1 VKVLARPIKEGLDY
15 FPLNV
20 VLNSKFEIIE
30 ARFGIKGFAVIVKLF
45 QHIYGTKGY
54 YCEWDE
60 DVLFVFAK
68 RITVGANSVSEI
80 LNTAIKKGIFD
91 EEMYKKYSILT
102 SKGIQQR
109 YVEAKR
115 GGYERICSKYLLISV
130 PKTEENSSETGV
142 NATKTE
148 VNVTASTQRKE
159 NKTKENKI
167 KPNQIKPNKTKESEL
182 FEKVWSVYPKKL
194 KKQEALDEFC
204 SLNVSAELADV
215 MINSI
220 KEQREQ
226 ESWKIENG
234 RYIPFLVNWLKNRRW
249 EDEIIESCTM
259 MPPKDS
265 WNNFEQRIYT
275 DEEIEE
281 RLRKK
286 IV

>member
-1 VKVLARPIKEGLDY
+1 MARPIKEGLDY

-60 DVLFVFAK
+60 DVLLVFAK
-68 RITVGANSVSEI
+68 RIGVGANSVSEI
-80 LNTAIKKGIFD
+80 LDTSLKKGIFNKD
-91 EEMYKKYSILT
+91 MYEKYSILT
-102 SKGIQQR
+102 SEGIQQR

-115 GGYERICSKYLLISV
+115 GGYERICKKYLLISV
-130 PKTEENSSETGV
+130 PKTEENGSETGV
-142 NATKTE
+142 NVTKTE

-159 NKTKENKI
+159 NQTKENKI
-167 KPNQIKPNKTKESEL
+167 KQNKTREL
-182 FEKVWSVYPKKL
+182 FEKVWSVYPKQFKR
-194 KKQEALDEFC
+194 QEALEEFC
-204 SLNVSAELADV
+204 SLDVSAELADRMV
-215 MINSI
+215 KSI
-220 KEQREQ
+220 EQQKGQ
-226 ESWKIENG
+226 ENWKIENG

-265 WNNFEQRIYT
+265 WNNFSQKVYSNA
-275 DEEIEE
+275 EINE
-281 RLRKK
+281 RLRAKRETHIK
-286 IV
+286 EGWLG

>member
-1 VKVLARPIKEGLDY
+1 MARPIKEGLDY

-68 RITVGANSVSEI
+68 RIGVGANSVSEI

-91 EEMYKKYSILT
+91 EKMYKKYSILT

-115 GGYERICSKYLLISV
+115 GGYERICSKYLLISI
-130 PKTEENSSETGV
+130 PKTEENGSETGV
-142 NATKTE
+142 NVTKTE
-148 VNVTASTQRKE
+148 VNVTASTQRKL
-159 NKTKENKI
+159 
-167 KPNQIKPNKTKESEL
+167 NQIKQNQTKEL

-194 KKQEALDEFC
+194 KKQEALEEFC
-204 SLNVSAELADV
+204 SLDVSAELADRMV
-215 MINSI
+215 KSI
-220 KEQREQ
+220 KQQKGQ
-226 ESWKIENG
+226 ENWKIENG

-249 EDEIIESCTM
+249 EDGIIESCTM

-265 WNNFEQRIYT
+265 WNNFKQRIYT

-281 RLRKK
+281 RLRNKK

>member
-1 VKVLARPIKEGLDY
+1 MARPIKEGLDY

-68 RITVGANSVSEI
+68 RIGVGANSVSEI
-80 LNTAIKKGIFD
+80 LDTAMKKGIFD

-102 SKGIQQR
+102 SEGIQQR

-115 GGYERICSKYLLISV
+115 GGYERICKKYLLISV
-130 PKTEENSSETGV
+130 PKTEENGLETGV
-142 NATKTE
+142 NATKTD
-148 VNVTASTQRKE
+148 VNVTASTKR
-159 NKTKENKI
+159 KENKI
-167 KPNQIKPNKTKESEL
+167 KPNQTKESEL
-182 FEKVWSVYPKKL
+182 FEKVWGVYPKKL
-194 KKQEALDEFC
+194 KKQEALEEFC
-204 SLNVSAELADV
+204 SLDVSAELANV

-220 KEQREQ
+220 KKQREQ
-226 ESWKIENG
+226 ESWEIEGG
-234 RYIPFLVNWLKNRRW
+234 RYVPFLVNWLKNKRW
-249 EDEIIESCTM
+249 EDEVASCTI

-265 WNNFEQRIYT
+265 WNNFPQKVYSNA
-275 DEEIEE
+275 EITE
-281 RLRKK
+281 RLRAKGK
-286 IV
+286 LI

>member
-1 VKVLARPIKEGLDY
+1 MARPIKEGLDY

-30 ARFGIKGFAVIVKLF
+30 ARFGIKGCAVIVKLF

-68 RITVGANSVSEI
+68 RIGVGANSVSEI
-80 LNTAIKKGIFD
+80 LDTSLKKGIFNKD
-91 EEMYKKYSILT
+91 MYEKYSILT
-102 SKGIQQR
+102 SEGIQQR

-115 GGYERICSKYLLISV
+115 GGYERICKKYLLISV
-130 PKTEENSSETGV
+130 PKTEENGSETGV

-167 KPNQIKPNKTKESEL
+167 KQNKTREL
-182 FEKVWSVYPKKL
+182 FEKVWSVYPKQFKR
-194 KKQEALDEFC
+194 QEALEEFC
-204 SLNVSAELADV
+204 SLNVSAELADRMV
-215 MINSI
+215 KSI
-220 KEQREQ
+220 EQQKGQ
-226 ESWKIENG
+226 ENWKIENG
-234 RYIPFLVNWLKNRRW
+234 RYIPFLVNWLKNKRW
-249 EDEIIESCTM
+249 EDGVIESCTM

-281 RLRKK
+281 RLRNKK

>member
-1 VKVLARPIKEGLDY
+1 MARPIKEGLDY

-68 RITVGANSVSEI
+68 RIGVGANSVSEI

-91 EEMYKKYSILT
+91 EKMYKKYSILT

-115 GGYERICSKYLLISV
+115 GGYERICSKYLLISI
-130 PKTEENSSETGV
+130 PKTEENGSETGV
-142 NATKTE
+142 NVTKTE

-159 NKTKENKI
+159 KKI
-167 KPNQIKPNKTKESEL
+167 KLNQIKQNQTKEL
-182 FEKVWSVYPKKL
+182 FEKVWSVYPKKF
-194 KKQEALDEFC
+194 KRQEALEEFC
-204 SLNVSAELADV
+204 YLNVSAELAGRMV
-215 MINSI
+215 KSI
-220 KEQREQ
+220 EQQKGQ
-226 ESWKIENG
+226 ENWKIENG
-234 RYIPFLVNWLKNRRW
+234 RYVPFLVNWLKNRNAADGYGAARQRAGASRVVPGAAV
-249 EDEIIESCTM
+249 EDPSGRHRAGGAE
-259 MPPKDS
+259 PV
-265 WNNFEQRIYT
+265 R
-275 DEEIEE
+275 
-281 RLRKK
+281 
-286 IV
+286 

>member
-45 QHIYGTKGY
+45 QYIYGTKGY

-68 RITVGANSVSEI
+68 RIGVGANSVSEI
-80 LNTAIKKGIFD
+80 LDTSLKKGIFNKD
-91 EEMYKKYSILT
+91 MYEKYSILT
-102 SKGIQQR
+102 SEGIQQR

-115 GGYERICSKYLLISV
+115 GGYARICKKYLLISI
-130 PKTEENSSETGV
+130 PKTEENGSETGV
-142 NATKTE
+142 NVTKTE

-159 NKTKENKI
+159 DKI
-167 KPNQIKPNKTKESEL
+167 KINQIKQNQKL
-182 FEKVWSVYPKKL
+182 FEKVWSVYPKQFKR
-194 KKQEALDEFC
+194 QEALEEFC
-204 SLNVSAELADV
+204 SLNVSAELADRMV
-215 MINSI
+215 KSI
-220 KEQREQ
+220 KQQKGQ
-226 ESWKIENG
+226 ENWKIENG
-234 RYIPFLVNWLKNRRW
+234 RYVPFLVNWLKNKRW
-249 EDEIIESCTM
+249 EDEVASCTI

-281 RLRKK
+281 RLRNKK

>member
-1 VKVLARPIKEGLDY
+1 MARPIKEGLDY

-68 RITVGANSVSEI
+68 RIGVGANSVSEI
-80 LNTAIKKGIFD
+80 LDTSLKKGIFNKD
-91 EEMYKKYSILT
+91 MYEKYSILT
-102 SKGIQQR
+102 SEGIQQR

-115 GGYERICSKYLLISV
+115 GGYERICKKYLLISV
-130 PKTEENSSETGV
+130 PKTEENGSETGV

-167 KPNQIKPNKTKESEL
+167 KQNKTREL
-182 FEKVWSVYPKKL
+182 FEKVWSVYPKQFKR
-194 KKQEALDEFC
+194 QEALEEFC
-204 SLNVSAELADV
+204 SLNVSAELADRMV
-215 MINSI
+215 KSI
-220 KEQREQ
+220 EQQKGQ
-226 ESWKIENG
+226 ENWKIENG
-234 RYIPFLVNWLKNRRW
+234 RYIPFLVNWLKNKRW
-249 EDEIIESCTM
+249 EDGVIESCTM

-281 RLRKK
+281 RLRNKK
-286 IV
+286 IVRCLKFFD

>member
-1 VKVLARPIKEGLDY
+1 MARPIKEGLDY

-68 RITVGANSVSEI
+68 RIGVGANSVSEI

-91 EEMYKKYSILT
+91 EKMYKKYSILT

-115 GGYERICSKYLLISV
+115 GGYERICSKYLLISI
-130 PKTEENSSETGV
+130 PKTEENGLETGV
-142 NATKTE
+142 NATKTD

-159 NKTKENKI
+159 NKIKENKI
-167 KPNQIKPNKTKESEL
+167 KPNQTKESEL

-194 KKQEALDEFC
+194 KKQEALEEFC
-204 SLNVSAELADV
+204 SLNVSAELADRMV
-215 MINSI
+215 KSI
-220 KEQREQ
+220 EQQKGQ
-226 ESWKIENG
+226 ENWKIENG
-234 RYIPFLVNWLKNRRW
+234 RYVPFLVNWLKNKRW
-249 EDEIIESCTM
+249 EDEINDKGYIIRKGT
-259 MPPKDS
+259 DS
-265 WNNFEQRIYT
+265 FNNFTQKIYS
-275 DEEIEE
+275 DEFIKE
-281 RLRKK
+281 RLRAKGQTC
-286 IV
+286 I

>member
-1 VKVLARPIKEGLDY
+1 MARPIKEGLDY

-68 RITVGANSVSEI
+68 RIGVGANSVSEI
-80 LNTAIKKGIFD
+80 LDTSLKKGMFNKD
-91 EEMYKKYSILT
+91 MYEKYSILT
-102 SKGIQQR
+102 SEGIQQR

-115 GGYERICSKYLLISV
+115 GGYERICKKYLLISV
-130 PKTEENSSETGV
+130 PKTEENGLETGV
-142 NATKTE
+142 NATKTD

-159 NKTKENKI
+159 NKIKENKI
-167 KPNQIKPNKTKESEL
+167 KQNKTREL
-182 FEKVWSVYPKKL
+182 FEKVWSVYPKQFKR
-194 KKQEALDEFC
+194 QEALEEFC
-204 SLNVSAELADV
+204 SLNVSAELADRMV
-215 MINSI
+215 KSI
-220 KEQREQ
+220 EQQKGQ
-226 ESWKIENG
+226 ENWKIENG

-281 RLRKK
+281 RLRNKK

>member
-1 VKVLARPIKEGLDY
+1 MARPIKEGLDY

-68 RITVGANSVSEI
+68 RIGVGANSVSEI

-91 EEMYKKYSILT
+91 EKMYKKYSILT

-115 GGYERICSKYLLISV
+115 GGYERICSKYLLISI
-130 PKTEENSSETGV
+130 PKTEENGSETGV

-159 NKTKENKI
+159 KKTKENKI
-167 KPNQIKPNKTKESEL
+167 KPNQTKEL
-182 FEKVWSVYPKKL
+182 FEKVWSVYPKKF
-194 KKQEALDEFC
+194 KRQEALEEFC
-204 SLNVSAELADV
+204 YLNVSAELADRMV
-215 MINSI
+215 KSI
-220 KEQREQ
+220 EQQKGQ
-226 ESWKIENG
+226 ENWKIENG
-234 RYIPFLVNWLKNRRW
+234 RYVPFLVNWLKNKRW

-281 RLRKK
+281 RLRNKK

>member
-1 VKVLARPIKEGLDY
+1 MARPIKEGLDY

-68 RITVGANSVSEI
+68 RIGVGANSVSEI

-91 EEMYKKYSILT
+91 EKMYKKYSILT

-115 GGYERICSKYLLISV
+115 GGYERICSKYLLISI
-130 PKTEENSSETGV
+130 PKTEENGSETGV
-142 NATKTE
+142 NVTKTE
-148 VNVTASTQRKE
+148 VNVTASTQRKL
-159 NKTKENKI
+159 
-167 KPNQIKPNKTKESEL
+167 NQIKLNQIKQNQTKEL

-194 KKQEALDEFC
+194 KKQEALEEFC
-204 SLNVSAELADV
+204 SLDVSAELADRMV
-215 MINSI
+215 KSI
-220 KEQREQ
+220 KQQKGQ
-226 ESWKIENG
+226 ENWKIENG

-249 EDEIIESCTM
+249 EDGIIESCTM

-281 RLRKK
+281 RLRNKK

>member
-1 VKVLARPIKEGLDY
+1 MARPIKEGLDY

-68 RITVGANSVSEI
+68 RIGVGANSVSEI
-80 LNTAIKKGIFD
+80 LDTSLKKGIFNKD
-91 EEMYKKYSILT
+91 MYEKYSILT
-102 SKGIQQR
+102 SEGIQQR

-115 GGYERICSKYLLISV
+115 GGYERICKKYLLISV

-167 KPNQIKPNKTKESEL
+167 KPNQIKPNQTKESEL

-204 SLNVSAELADV
+204 SLNVSTELADV

-226 ESWKIENG
+226 ESWEIESG
-234 RYIPFLVNWLKNRRW
+234 RYVPFLVNWLKNKRW
-249 EDEIIESCTM
+249 EDEVASCTM

-265 WNNFEQRIYT
+265 WNNFSQKVYSNA
-275 DEEIEE
+275 EINE
-281 RLRKK
+281 RLRAKGK
-286 IV
+286 LI

>member
-1 VKVLARPIKEGLDY
+1 MARPIKEGLDY

-68 RITVGANSVSEI
+68 RIGVGANSVSEI

-91 EEMYKKYSILT
+91 EKMYKKYSILT

-115 GGYERICSKYLLISV
+115 GGYERICSKYLLISI
-130 PKTEENSSETGV
+130 PKTEENGSETGV
-142 NATKTE
+142 NVTKTE

-159 NKTKENKI
+159 KKI
-167 KPNQIKPNKTKESEL
+167 KLNQIKQNQTKEL
-182 FEKVWSVYPKKL
+182 FEKVWSVYPKKF
-194 KKQEALDEFC
+194 KRQEALEEFC
-204 SLNVSAELADV
+204 YLNVSAELAGRMV
-215 MINSI
+215 KSI
-220 KEQREQ
+220 EQQKGQ
-226 ESWKIENG
+226 ENWKIENG
-234 RYIPFLVNWLKNRRW
+234 RYVPFLVNWLKNKRW
-249 EDEIIESCTM
+249 EDGIIESCTM

-281 RLRKK
+281 RLRNKK

>member
-1 VKVLARPIKEGLDY
+1 MARPIKEGLDY

-68 RITVGANSVSEI
+68 RIGVGANSVSEI

-91 EEMYKKYSILT
+91 AEMYKKYSILT

-115 GGYERICSKYLLISV
+115 GGYERICKKYLLISV
-130 PKTEENSSETGV
+130 PKTEENGSETGV
-142 NATKTE
+142 NVTKTE

-159 NKTKENKI
+159 NQTKENKI
-167 KPNQIKPNKTKESEL
+167 KQNKTREL
-182 FEKVWSVYPKKL
+182 FEKVWSVYPKQFKR
-194 KKQEALDEFC
+194 QEALEEFY
-204 SLNVSAELADV
+204 SLNVSAELADRMV
-215 MINSI
+215 KSI
-220 KEQREQ
+220 EQQKGQ
-226 ESWKIENG
+226 ENWKIENG

-281 RLRKK
+281 RLRNKK
-286 IV
+286 

>member
-1 VKVLARPIKEGLDY
+1 MARPIKEGLDY

-68 RITVGANSVSEI
+68 RIGVGANSVSEI
-80 LNTAIKKGIFD
+80 LDTSLKKGIFNKD
-91 EEMYKKYSILT
+91 MYEKYSILT
-102 SKGIQQR
+102 SEGIQQR

-115 GGYERICSKYLLISV
+115 GGYERICKKYLLISV
-130 PKTEENSSETGV
+130 PKTEENGSETGV
-142 NATKTE
+142 NVTKTE

-159 NKTKENKI
+159 NQTKENKI
-167 KPNQIKPNKTKESEL
+167 KQNKTREL
-182 FEKVWSVYPKKL
+182 FEKVWSVYPKQFKR
-194 KKQEALDEFC
+194 QEALEEFC
-204 SLNVSAELADV
+204 SLDVSAELADRMV
-215 MINSI
+215 KSI
-220 KEQREQ
+220 EQQKGQ
-226 ESWKIENG
+226 ENWKIENG

-265 WNNFEQRIYT
+265 WNNFSQKVYSNA
-275 DEEIEE
+275 EINE
-281 RLRKK
+281 RLRAKRETHIK
-286 IV
+286 EGWLG

>member
-1 VKVLARPIKEGLDY
+1 MARPIKEGLDY

-45 QHIYGTKGY
+45 QYIYGTKGY

-68 RITVGANSVSEI
+68 RIGVGANSVSEI

-91 EEMYKKYSILT
+91 EETYKKHSILT
-102 SKGIQQR
+102 SEGIQQR

-115 GGYERICSKYLLISV
+115 GGYERICSKYLLISI
-130 PKTEENSSETGV
+130 PKTEENGSETGV
-142 NATKTE
+142 NVTKTE

-159 NKTKENKI
+159 KKI
-167 KPNQIKPNKTKESEL
+167 KLNQIKQNQTKEL

-204 SLNVSAELADV
+204 SLNVSAELADRMV
-215 MINSI
+215 KSI
-220 KEQREQ
+220 KQQKGQ
-226 ESWKIENG
+226 ENWKIENG

-281 RLRKK
+281 RLRNKK

>member
-1 VKVLARPIKEGLDY
+1 MARPIKEGLDY

-68 RITVGANSVSEI
+68 RIGVGANSVSEI
-80 LNTAIKKGIFD
+80 LDTSLKKGIFNKD
-91 EEMYKKYSILT
+91 MYEKYSILT
-102 SKGIQQR
+102 SEGIQQR
-109 YVEAKR
+109 YV
-115 GGYERICSKYLLISV
+115 
-130 PKTEENSSETGV
+130 
-142 NATKTE
+142 TKTE
-148 VNVTASTQRKE
+148 VNVTASTQRKL
-159 NKTKENKI
+159 
-167 KPNQIKPNKTKESEL
+167 NQIKLNQIKQNQTKEL
-182 FEKVWSVYPKKL
+182 FEKVWSVYPKKF
-194 KKQEALDEFC
+194 KKQEALEEFC
-204 SLNVSAELADV
+204 SLNVSAELADRMV
-215 MINSI
+215 KSI
-220 KEQREQ
+220 KQQKGQ
-226 ESWKIENG
+226 ENWKIENG

-249 EDEIIESCTM
+249 EDGIIESCTM

-281 RLRKK
+281 RLRNKK

>member
-1 VKVLARPIKEGLDY
+1 MARPIKEGLDY

-45 QHIYGTKGY
+45 QYIYGTKGY

-68 RITVGANSVSEI
+68 RIGVGANSVSEI
-80 LNTAIKKGIFD
+80 LDTSLKKGIFNKD
-91 EEMYKKYSILT
+91 MYEKYSILT
-102 SKGIQQR
+102 SEGIQQR

-115 GGYERICSKYLLISV
+115 GGYARICKKYLLISI
-130 PKTEENSSETGV
+130 PKTEENVSETGV
-142 NATKTE
+142 NVTKTE

-159 NKTKENKI
+159 DKI
-167 KPNQIKPNKTKESEL
+167 KINQIKQNQKL
-182 FEKVWSVYPKKL
+182 FEKVWSVYPKQFKR
-194 KKQEALDEFC
+194 QEALEEFC
-204 SLNVSAELADV
+204 SLNVSAELADRMV
-215 MINSI
+215 KSI
-220 KEQREQ
+220 KQQKGQ
-226 ESWKIENG
+226 ENWKIENG
-234 RYIPFLVNWLKNRRW
+234 RYVPFLVNWLKNKRW
-249 EDEIIESCTM
+249 EDEVASCTI

-281 RLRKK
+281 RLRNKK